1 MPGPPRHGGGA
12 HLKTSDAAVPRGGGL
27 CITHSA
33 GLAPLLAPPQ
43 RTCRQHDRGRRLAA
57 QPPARGGS
65 KCRRSRRPPVAPT
78 PAPGSTHAGP
88 GSPAAR
94 ALNPPARPGT
104 APTAAATS
112 PHHQTTPA
120 ACLVAPRAR
129 WTRRAPPAAAPCSAT
144 VQKRDAVRWFCV
156 LPTAPT
162 DTFQDFLYLNFA
174 ENGPARCQ
182 RHRSRPAAVPTPRAR
197 PGQPTIEGPGRQAP
211 PGRRK
216 LLSKNS
222 EVG

>member
-1 MPGPPRHGGGA
+1 MHHSLRRPRTFTRTATAHMPPARPRPAARGAAPGSRWQQVPPIPPASRRA
-12 HLKTSDAAVPRGGGL
+12 DARPGKHARG
-27 CITHSA
+27 A
-33 GLAPLLAPPQ
+33 GLA
-43 RTCRQHDRGRRLAA
+43 GRASA
-57 QPPARGGS
+57 
-65 KCRRSRRPPVAPT
+65 
-78 PAPGSTHAGP
+78 H
-88 GSPAAR
+88 
-94 ALNPPARPGT
+94 PPARPGT

-129 WTRRAPPAAAPCSAT
+129 WTRRAPPPAAPCRAT
-144 VQKRDAVRWFCV
+144 VHKRDAVRWFCV

-197 PGQPTIEGPGRQAP
+197 LGTAGPAQI
-211 PGRRK
+211 
-216 LLSKNS
+216 
-222 EVG
+222 VI